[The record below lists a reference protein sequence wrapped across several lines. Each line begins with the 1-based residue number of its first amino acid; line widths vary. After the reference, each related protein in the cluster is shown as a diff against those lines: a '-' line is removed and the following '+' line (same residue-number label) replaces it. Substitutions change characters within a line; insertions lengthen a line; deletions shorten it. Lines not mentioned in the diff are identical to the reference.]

1 MRSKY
6 FRISLIFMAL
16 SILTNPATMTLYLPV
31 AFYIFKKE
39 NKIVSKKI
47 LVFIILTVLP
57 AVLFYTY
64 SFVYIYSASSNFTV
78 GIWKPG
84 DKWGNLNIITTFKF
98 YNDVFLKNIAERHL
112 LYPIFMLFIP
122 GLFVRYNDEQK
133 LIKFWVLSIFI
144 YIVIV
149 AKGNQIH
156 EYYQLLFIPSSIIIA
171 SVLIYRI
178 FYEYNYKFPK
188 IITTI
193 LLLTIPFL
201 SGARYYE
208 TCLKR
213 ETLDDPVFKA
223 ATIINSFVEE
233 KEKIVVLSDGTP
245 LLLYVSNRK
254 GWVVNYNYFS
264 TEELKRL
271 KKDRANYLATVIYD
285 SMVYENIKNVLNKEK
300 ELYDDKLI
308 LLYKLD

>member
-1 MRSKY
+1 
-6 FRISLIFMAL
+6 
-16 SILTNPATMTLYLPV
+16 
-31 AFYIFKKE
+31 
-39 NKIVSKKI
+39 
-47 LVFIILTVLP
+47 
-57 AVLFYTY
+57 
-64 SFVYIYSASSNFTV
+64 
-78 GIWKPG
+78 
-84 DKWGNLNIITTFKF
+84 
-98 YNDVFLKNIAERHL
+98 
-112 LYPIFMLFIP
+112 MLFIP